1 LSVIEGTSL
10 YKTNHLHA
18 MKKYLLAIFIFPMV
32 VFAQSVGIGTQTP
45 HASAMLDVRSTN
57 KGLLIPRVTE
67 VQKEAI
73 ANPATGLLV
82 WQTDGTPGFYYNN
95 GTPQDPKWYMLS
107 TAMDTDWKLTGNN
120 NVYPNI
126 HFLGSIN
133 AAPVYFKVRNTFAGQ
148 LDSGKATFFGYKAG
162 VSAPDKANTAFGT
175 EALSAPSEAG
185 SNTAIGY
192 MAIQKNRSGDSLTA
206 VGAEALAN
214 NITGTQNTALG
225 NRSLFNNVSG
235 SYNTALGTNA
245 LSNNTSGSN
254 NTSVGHVSLSSN
266 TTGEDNS
273 AIGNGSLFSNT
284 FGSNNTANGSYA
296 LYSNT
301 FGSSN
306 TAIGRDA
313 LFSNTAG
320 VSNTANGMSALRFNT
335 TGNDNTANGVHALL
349 NNTTGSHNTADGR
362 NALWLNTTGSDN
374 TAIGSHVLFGNTTG
388 NNNTAIGRGALF
400 SNTTGNNNTA
410 VGDGADVTAGAALT
424 NATAIGYNAKVNA
437 SNKIR
442 LGNAAVTVIEGQV
455 PFTHPSDGRFKTNVS
470 ESDVKGLDFIIKL
483 RPVVYNFDN
492 RKFDAFA
499 GNGMPEA
506 QQAAYA
512 EDDYAPSS
520 GIRQSGFI
528 AQEVEKAARE
538 AGYNFN
544 GIHIPENDK
553 DHYSLAYSQFV
564 VPLVKGM
571 QEQQQMINAQQQQ
584 IDDLKKMV
592 EQLLNL
598 SFENKASQIA
608 LPDKAKN

>member
-1 LSVIEGTSL
+1 MRYIFLMIMVLPHALGLS
-10 YKTNHLHA
+10 
-18 MKKYLLAIFIFPMV
+18 
-32 VFAQSVGIGTQTP
+32 QSVGIGTQNP
-45 HASAMLDVRSTN
+45 HASAMLDVSSTS

-120 NVYPNI
+120 NVDSAT

-133 AAPVYFKVRNTFAGQ
+133 KAPVYFKVRNTFAGQ

-185 SNTAIGY
+185 NNTAIGY
-192 MAIQKNRSGDSLTA
+192 MAIQKNRSGESLTA

-235 SYNTALGTNA
+235 SDNTALGTNA
-245 LSNNTSGSN
+245 LSSNTSGSN
-254 NTSVGHVSLSSN
+254 NT
-266 TTGEDNS
+266 
-273 AIGNGSLFSNT
+273 AIGMNSLFSNT
-284 FGSNNTANGSYA
+284 TGDDNTANGRDALFSNTSGSNNTANGIFA
-296 LYSNT
+296 LY
-301 FGSSN
+301 
-306 TAIGRDA
+306 
-313 LFSNTAG
+313 SNTAG
-320 VSNTANGMSALRFNT
+320 VSNTANGRSALRSNTTGNYNTANGVAALWFNT
-335 TGNDNTANGVHALL
+335 TGTFNTANGMFALQENTTGNSNTANGSFALQTNTTGGDNTANGRYAL
-349 NNTTGSHNTADGR
+349 R
-362 NALWLNTTGSDN
+362 
-374 TAIGSHVLFGNTTG
+374 
-388 NNNTAIGRGALF
+388 
-400 SNTTGNNNTA
+400 SNVTGNNNTA
-410 VGDGADVTAGAALT
+410 VGHSADVTSGALT

-455 PFTHPSDGRFKTNVS
+455 PFTHPSDGRFKTNIS

-512 EDDYAPSS
+512 EDDYSLSS

-571 QEQQQMINAQQQQ
+571 QEQQQMIATLEAVIDVQKEKMAAQEEKMAKLEAL
-584 IDDLKKMV
+584 IKTIMEKK
-592 EQLLNL
+592 
-598 SFENKASQIA
+598 
-608 LPDKAKN
+608 